1 MPFASLPQSVLSMGF
16 RLALGL
22 IALPL
27 AAQQAPPACATAEFR
42 QFDFWVGDWN
52 VTVNGNQAGTN
63 DVTLE
68 ENRCVVHE
76 HWVGSKGGGTGQS
89 FNFYDRTIKQW
100 HQFWVDNSG
109 NYLHLTGTY
118 ANDQLRLTGIAPG
131 PNGKPQQQR
140 LTFFNNS
147 DGSVRQLWETSDD
160 AGKSWQVAFDGLYK
174 KKGQ

>member
-1 MPFASLPQSVLSMGF
+1 MHLTLPRRSLPSVVALVT
-16 RLALGL
+16 LGL
-22 IALPL
+22 PFLQL
-27 AAQQAPPACATAEFR
+27 EAQQSPPNCATPEYR

-52 VTVNGNQAGTN
+52 VTVGGNQGGTN
-63 DVTLE
+63 NVTLE
-68 ENRCVVHE
+68 EGGCVVHE
-76 HWVGSKGGGTGQS
+76 HWVGSKGGSTGQS

-118 ANDQLRLTGIAPG
+118 ANGRLRLTGVAPG

-140 LTFFNNS
+140 LTFFNNA

-174 KKGQ
+174 KKG